1 MKTKRKIIIL
11 LSAIA
16 LVTSCGNSTSSN
28 KAPIK
33 LPSQGG
39 RRSDRSIIRV
49 PYSERGNVKIIPVK
63 LNDVSMDMIF
73 DTGCSG
79 IHISLHELQTL
90 QKNGQFSE
98 ADCIG
103 TSLSQIA
110 DGSVVENGLIVLR
123 KVTIAEDIV
132 LTDIEASVSLNQEAP
147 LLLGNNVLDEFS
159 SIIIDNENKTINF
172 KK

>member
-1 MKTKRKIIIL
+1 MKKFYKFLFVIFVCV
-11 LSAIA
+11 LS
-16 LVTSCGNSTSSN
+16 SCGNSNSGKT
-28 KAPIK
+28 PIK

-39 RRSDRSIIRV
+39 KRSARSTISV
-49 PYSERGNVKIIPVK
+49 PYTERGNVKIIPVK

-73 DTGCSG
+73 DTGASG
-79 IHISLHELQTL
+79 VHISLLELQTL
-90 QKNGQFSE
+90 LKNGQFSE

-123 KVTIAEDIV
+123 KVSITDEIE
-132 LTDIEASVSLNQEAP
+132 LTDVEATVALNQEAP

-159 SIIIDNENKTINF
+159 SIVIDNDNKTINF
-172 KK
+172 KKK

>member
-1 MKTKRKIIIL
+1 MKNL
-11 LSAIA
+11 LKLVLIAIFVVLTA
-16 LVTSCGNSTSSN
+16 CGNQQSSKTS
-28 KAPIK
+28 PIK

-39 RRSDRSIIRV
+39 KRSARSTIKV
-49 PYSERGNVKIIPVK
+49 PYVERGNVKIIPVK

-73 DTGCSG
+73 DTGASG
-79 IHISLHELQTL
+79 VHISLHELQTL
-90 QKNGQFSE
+90 HKNGQFSE

-123 KVTIAEDIV
+123 KVALSEDVV
-132 LTDIEASVSLNQEAP
+132 LTDIEASVALNQEAP

-159 SIIIDNENKTINF
+159 SIEIDNENKTINF
-172 KK
+172 KKR

>member
-1 MKTKRKIIIL
+1 MRVFCNILLAAMIIIA
-11 LSAIA
+11 S
-16 LVTSCGNSTSSN
+16 SCSNQSSTST
-28 KAPIK
+28 APIK

-39 RRSDRSIIRV
+39 KRSERSTIKV
-49 PYSERGNVKIIPVK
+49 PYVERGNVKVIPVK

-73 DTGCSG
+73 DTGASG
-79 IHISLHELQTL
+79 IHISLLELQTL

-110 DGSVVENGLIVLR
+110 DGSIVKNGLIILR
-123 KVTIAEDIV
+123 KVAITEDIV
-132 LTDIEASVSLNQEAP
+132 LTDVEASVALNQEAP

-159 SIIIDNENKTINF
+159 SIIIDNDNKTINF
-172 KK
+172 KKR